1 MENFIRSLSNFL
13 DDDDI
18 KLLKALSSDP
28 IVVHSI
34 KRIFE
39 LPEKVNKYL
48 ILLKDVP
55 ATVYLV
61 AKIAERLSKYL
72 DGEDESKCFGI
83 FLAALRELKNCKD
96 KKIVQNMFLLLKE
109 AIERRLLEG
118 KYEDAAKLVMEFQ
131 EFGFRSYIRKI
142 LFFALEV
149 SEDGDYKRAM
159 RILDLLPNTD
169 EVIASKANVLLE
181 WGKAIASSNPEAGLK
196 KIEESLKLKETP
208 EAKLAMAEIYENIGN
223 YEKAYYIYT
232 SLRSVYPGI
241 DKKISRMLMEWGEE
255 TGDIEKLK
263 EAYNLAIDD
272 KILAEEIERRIKK
285 LSHDKGVQELPSG
298 DSLL

>member
-1 MENFIRSLSNFL
+1 MENFIKSLSNFL
-13 DDDDI
+13 DEDDI

-61 AKIAERLSKYL
+61 AKIAERLSRYL

-232 SLRSVYPGI
+232 SLRSVYPGV

-272 KILAEEIERRIKK
+272 KILAEEIERRIKR
-285 LSHDKGVQELPSG
+285 LSHGKGAQELPLG
-298 DSLL
+298 DFPL